1 MKDTALTG
9 FKIELN
15 SFFALVILNITFGA
29 LAMAIGVSFMVTAVL
44 GLAGAQI
51 PLPLR
56 IIAGSFF
63 MICFGLG
70 FMWVLT
76 SARILK
82 GITGVRREYRK
93 QREPVPGEILTGWI
107 VRLMAN
113 YRENKKTISWMILIC
128 SLGGG
133 TYLVLG
139 ILNIIQGITPVEG
152 ALDIWTRVLPFAAA
166 AINLTIGLASLL
178 SGYYLSKFSKTWDR
192 RLEEVERSEDTLKKT
207 LGLDRP

>member
-1 MKDTALTG
+1 
-9 FKIELN
+9 
-15 SFFALVILNITFGA
+15 
-29 LAMAIGVSFMVTAVL
+29 MAIGVSFVVTAVL
-44 GLAGAQI
+44 GLAGEQM

-56 IIAGSFF
+56 IITGSFC
-63 MICFGLG
+63 MICLCLG

-107 VRLMAN
+107 VRLMAH
-113 YRENKKTISWMILIC
+113 YRENKKTIRWMILIC

-139 ILNIIQGITPVEG
+139 ILNIIQGMNPMEG
-152 ALDIWTRVLPFAAA
+152 ALDIWMRMLPFAAS
-166 AINLTIGLASLL
+166 AINLTIGIASLL
-178 SGYYLSKFSKTWDR
+178 SGYYFSKFSKTWDR

-207 LGLDRP
+207 LGLDWP